1 MKYWLYSS
9 MVMCVVDF
17 IKSYRVNK
25 YRKHVDSQLEMIRAT
40 MNIFIPLYNI
50 LMLISNL
57 SIIFRS
63 KEYVKLIAMMEDIEM
78 SKEEWGWYTWMI

>member
-1 MKYWLYSS
+1 MKYWLYAS

-17 IKSYRVNK
+17 IKSYRVGK
-25 YRKHVDSQLEMIRAT
+25 YRKHVDNRIEMIRAT
-40 MNIFIPLYNI
+40 MNIFLPIYRL

-63 KEYVKLIAMMEDIEM
+63 KEYVKLIAMIEDIEM
-78 SKEEWGWYTWMI
+78 SSEEE

>member
-1 MKYWLYSS
+1 MRYYMYSC

-17 IKSYRVNK
+17 IKSCRVSK
-25 YRKHVDSQLEMIRAT
+25 YRKHVDNQTEMIRAT
-40 MNIFIPLYNI
+40 INIFLPIYRL

-63 KEYVKLIAMMEDIEM
+63 KECCELIAMIEDINLSIEE
-78 SKEEWGWYTWMI
+78 KEDLNE

>member
-9 MVMCVVDF
+9 MLMCVVDF
-17 IKSYRVNK
+17 IKSYRISK
-25 YRKHVDSQLEMIRAT
+25 YRKYVDSQLEMIRAT
-40 MNIFIPLYNI
+40 MNIFIPIYRL

-63 KEYVKLIAMMEDIEM
+63 KEYVKLIAMIEDIDLSSEE
-78 SKEEWGWYTWMI
+78 KEDLNE

>member
-1 MKYWLYSS
+1 MKFYLYSR

-25 YRKHVDSQLEMIRAT
+25 HRKHVNDQIEMIRAT
-40 MNIFIPLYNI
+40 MNIFMPLYSW

-57 SIIFRS
+57 FIIFRS
-63 KEYVKLIAMMEDIEM
+63 KEYVELIAMMEDIEM
-78 SKEEWGWYTWMI
+78 SRKE

>member
-1 MKYWLYSS
+1 MKFYLYSR

-25 YRKHVDSQLEMIRAT
+25 HRKHVDDQIEIVRAT
-40 MNIFIPLYNI
+40 MNIFMPLYSW

-63 KEYVKLIAMMEDIEM
+63 KEYCELIAMMEDIEI
-78 SKEEWGWYTWMI
+78 SNEEE

>member
-9 MVMCVVDF
+9 MLMCVVDF
-17 IKSYRVNK
+17 IKSYRVGK
-25 YRKHVDSQLEMIRAT
+25 YRKHVDNRIEMIRAT
-40 MNIFIPLYNI
+40 MNIFLPIYRL

-63 KEYVKLIAMMEDIEM
+63 KECCELIAMIEDINLSSEE
-78 SKEEWGWYTWMI
+78 KEDLNE